1 MTAERSPLALT
12 RLERQ
17 LAFVLEIDKLKQILR
32 QTRLMDGTRRENDAE
47 HCWHVAMM
55 ALVLSEHAE
64 PAVDLA
70 RVLKMLLIHDI
81 VEIDAGDTFIY
92 AIGAA
97 AAGQGER
104 EARAA
109 DRLFGLL
116 PPDQAVE
123 LKSLWE
129 EFEARASA
137 EARFARALDR
147 LQPLLQN
154 HRNGGGTWRE
164 FGIRADQVLAKKHII
179 AEGAPALW
187 TFARTLIDDSV
198 ERGDLAAG
206 EGP

>member
-1 MTAERSPLALT
+1 MTVERSPSALT

-47 HCWHVAMM
+47 HCWHLAMM
-55 ALVLSEHAE
+55 ALVLAEHAE
-64 PAVDLA
+64 PVVDLA

-92 AIGAA
+92 ATGDA
-97 AAGQGER
+97 AAGQAER

-116 PPDQAVE
+116 PRDQAAE
-123 LKSLWE
+123 LRSLWE
-129 EFEARASA
+129 EFEARVSA

-154 HRNGGGTWRE
+154 HRNGGGTWRQ
-164 FGIRADQVLAKKHII
+164 FGIRADQVLARKQII

-187 TFARTLIDDSV
+187 AFARMLIDDSV
-198 ERGDLAAG
+198 ERGYLAAG
-206 EGP
+206 EEA